1 MRNARRHYRI
11 TLTDALDAHDR
22 ALQYGGAPGILNLG
36 MVESAIQRPYSGYYR
51 SIQRKAA
58 ALVHSVAS
66 NHGFADGNKRTTL
79 LLLGVLLDRSGYQ
92 LVGEG
97 TEKTGR
103 AVEDLIVEVAD
114 GVHDFDSIHEWMK
127 KHVQKK
133 RR

>member
-1 MRNARRHYRI
+1 
-11 TLTDALDAHDR
+11 
-22 ALQYGGAPGILNLG
+22 

-97 TEKTGR
+97 TEETGR

-114 GVHDFDSIHEWMK
+114 GVHDFDSIHGWMK
-127 KHVQKK
+127 KHVLKK